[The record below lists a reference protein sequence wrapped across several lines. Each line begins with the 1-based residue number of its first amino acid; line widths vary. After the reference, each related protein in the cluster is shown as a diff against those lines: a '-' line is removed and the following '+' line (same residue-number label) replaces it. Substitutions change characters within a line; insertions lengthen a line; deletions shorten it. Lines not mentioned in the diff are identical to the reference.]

1 MDKIEEAVIGEGERQ
16 TDGQLEGLN
25 RKQWSE
31 AAETYLCGFLELLVT
46 AGR

>member
-25 RKQWSE
+25 RSHFCRKQWSE
-31 AAETYLCGFLELLVT
+31 GAET
-46 AGR
+46 